1 MLIEFYMKCSKGIR
15 KAPTAHTIGCD
26 TLSIRVKEPHLNLD
40 LFKDDNFLWAHQW
53 WNSHILVSWLLVGSL
68 HKFNTWE

>member
-40 LFKDDNFLWAHQW
+40 LFKDDNFL
-53 WNSHILVSWLLVGSL
+53 
-68 HKFNTWE
+68 